1 MKILDASELTNLNDL
16 ISVDDLSMYL
26 SLMYHDLVD
35 ILLEFITI
43 FSDDE
48 MIQEIVDT
56 LDLNITG
63 VVEYYKNSPSLSDT
77 LLKKVMPYE

>member
-56 LDLNITG
+56 LDLNVTG
-63 VVEYYKNSPSLSDT
+63 VVEYYKNSPVIIGYIT
-77 LLKKVMPYE
+77 KKGDAV

>member
-56 LDLNITG
+56 LDLNVTG
-63 VVEYYKNSPSLSDT
+63 VVEYYKNSPVIIGYIT
-77 LLKKVMPYE
+77 KKGDAL